1 MTVRGLTRFR
11 VSMATF
17 FFFKLM
23 RAARSFTVAWISY
36 YKYKKKKI
44 SRKFYEFYE
53 LESPRYFFFQIQFI

>member
-23 RAARSFTVAWISY
+23 RAARSFTVAWILH

-44 SRKFYEFYE
+44 SREFYE
-53 LESPRYFFFQIQFI
+53 LESPRYFFSNIIYLK

>member
-23 RAARSFTVAWISY
+23 RAARSFTVAWISH
-36 YKYKKKKI
+36 YKYKKKKKI
-44 SRKFYEFYE
+44 SREFYE
-53 LESPRYFFFQIQFI
+53 LESPRYFFSNIIYLK